1 MGRQAIF
8 KNVGRNV
15 IRGSVVASLLIGGI
29 SWLGTGTAWAWGTG
43 LQPSI
48 SVGAVTSPVCTT
60 GSAVWTV
67 DLTVTVQNIETG
79 DPAYVTAVTYTSSPS
94 GPVTVVDS
102 GGLAS
107 GTVVPAGKST
117 TTYHPVLDITL
128 PSNTTSASV
137 SVDIAANWGTA
148 DPKTYD
154 YTATSSI
161 FTLTCAESPAITLT
175 KTASITS
182 FSAVG
187 TPVTYFYKVKNTGD
201 VTLDPVNVTDPMMGL
216 SAISC
221 PHTSLTVG
229 EVETCTATYT
239 TTQAD
244 VSAGSIK
251 NTGTATGYPPV
262 GPPVKATSSVSI
274 PYVPPV
280 VQTIA
285 GNIYECVNGA
295 VSTTLASAT
304 GAALSAPTTPPVTG
318 TNTIPATD
326 VAAGTFTMSATAPT
340 GDVFVACGVATPPTI
355 AGGGLSATQPVIV
368 PSGGAGV
375 GNFYVVTDAPA
386 ITVLKSS
393 TTTSVDVVGQVVP
406 YDFLVTNIG
415 NVTLTDVTVTDTP
428 VLTTGPTCPEST
440 LAPGASETCT
450 GTWTVTQANLTAGH
464 VTDTAIATGTPPVG
478 PPVNSPPSTVIIP
491 VVQTIAGNIYE
502 CVNGAVSTTLASAT
516 GAALSAPTTPP
527 VTGTNTIPATDV
539 AAGTFTMSATAPT
552 GDVFVACGVAT
563 PPTIAGGGLSATQP
577 VIVPS
582 GGAGVGNFYVVTD
595 APAITVLKSSTTTSV
610 DVVGQVVPYDF
621 LVTNIGNVTLT
632 DVTVTDTPVLT
643 TGPTCPESTLAP
655 GASETCTGTWTV
667 TQANLTAG
675 HVTDTAIAT
684 GTPPVGPPV
693 NSPPSTVTIPVT
705 QTKAGASP
713 GISLTKSAS
722 VTTYSAAGT
731 VVTYYYKVTN
741 TGNVLLDPVAVSDPM
756 PGLSAISCPDTSLTP
771 GEVETCTATY
781 TTTSAAVTAGSI
793 KNTGTATGLPPT
805 GPAVTATSSLTIPYL
820 ATGPAVSP
828 TATTPSGHLA
838 FTGAPLT
845 RLVEAAMLLMLLGFG
860 LLSIERGYRRRR
872 I

>member
-1 MGRQAIF
+1 
-8 KNVGRNV
+8 
-15 IRGSVVASLLIGGI
+15 
-29 SWLGTGTAWAWGTG
+29 
-43 LQPSI
+43 
-48 SVGAVTSPVCTT
+48 
-60 GSAVWTV
+60 
-67 DLTVTVQNIETG
+67 LTVTVQNIETG

-304 GAALSAPTTPPVTG
+304 GAALSAPTTPPV
-318 TNTIPATD
+318 
-326 VAAGTFTMSATAPT
+326 S
-340 GDVFVACGVATPPTI
+340 
-355 AGGGLSATQPVIV
+355 
-368 PSGGAGV
+368 
-375 GNFYVVTDAPA
+375 
-386 ITVLKSS
+386 
-393 TTTSVDVVGQVVP
+393 
-406 YDFLVTNIG
+406 
-415 NVTLTDVTVTDTP
+415 
-428 VLTTGPTCPEST
+428 
-440 LAPGASETCT
+440 
-450 GTWTVTQANLTAGH
+450 
-464 VTDTAIATGTPPVG
+464 
-478 PPVNSPPSTVIIP
+478 
-491 VVQTIAGNIYE
+491 
-502 CVNGAVSTTLASAT
+502 
-516 GAALSAPTTPP
+516 
-527 VTGTNTIPATDV
+527 GTNTIPATDV